1 VSDKPRRDVLRDTVE
16 VFLNFSLLTPR
27 SHAGINAV
35 LKKLM
40 EGSPEGGGH
49 GRLAEDEVQDPDGD
63 SCVDPLNNG
72 EIIFDPRRII
82 RARNGV
88 SGNMMKK
95 IASTEVN
102 IEEITPRVIVVDRKI

>member
-1 VSDKPRRDVLRDTVE
+1 VSDKLRRDVLRDTEE

-27 SHAGINAV
+27 SHAGINVV

-40 EGSPEGGGH
+40 EGIPEGGGH
-49 GRLAEDEVQDPDGD
+49 GRLAEDEVQDPGGD
-63 SCVDPLNNG
+63 SSVDPLNNG
-72 EIIFDPRRII
+72 EIILDATRII

-88 SGNMMKK
+88 SGDMMKN

-102 IEEITPRVIVVDRKI
+102 IEEITPMVVVVDRKI